1 MINAVVGIVIVVV
14 VVTPGVIST
23 ILFPSVLCY
32 AILSQSNS
40 IHYDSDVEAKIA
52 YVSKQIANCVRFNN
66 PDTPDEIKNII
77 ANKLIGRGEFNV
89 YIYK

>member
-1 MINAVVGIVIVVV
+1 MLVYNSCSSSFYC
-14 VVTPGVIST
+14 TT
-23 ILFPSVLCY
+23 ILFPPALCN

-66 PDTPDEIKNII
+66 PDTSDEIENII
-77 ANKLIGRGEFNV
+77 ANKLIGRGGGIQCLYLYV
-89 YIYK
+89 IST